1 EIADDMLGE
10 KLPELQELIGKD
22 VTIKIRPTNVQG
34 TIWEGE
40 GKNVCMLMALVIL
53 LANGIKSRTREN
65 QSNKQG
71 QQINT

>member
-1 EIADDMLGE
+1 MELRAELEKINLTSKASKLILEIADDMLGE

-40 GKNVCMLMALVIL
+40 GKI
-53 LANGIKSRTREN
+53 EE
-65 QSNKQG
+65 
-71 QQINT
+71 